1 MTDGKNY
8 RGVANSEEVEH
19 QQLMRLLATTLRYP
33 GVTEAA
39 AMILARHQAER
50 LRPRPQ
56 SPTLGPER

>member
-8 RGVANSEEVEH
+8 HGAASSEEVEH

-33 GVTEAA
+33 AATEAV
-39 AMILARHQAER
+39 AMILARHWTER